1 MVKKVLCIFAALA
14 LMGSLALPA
23 FAAEAD
29 TGAVIVPAQDL
40 VLEFFP
46 AIFEGITSILQSP
59 PMLYLFGIYVLAFI
73 LLFFKMIFN
82 TK

>member
-1 MVKKVLCIFAALA
+1 MVKKVFCILAVLA

-23 FAAEAD
+23 FAAEVD
-29 TGAVIVPAQDL
+29 TGAVIVPAEDL

-73 LLFFKMIFN
+73 LLIFKLIFN

>member
-1 MVKKVLCIFAALA
+1 MVKKVFCIFAAMV

-29 TGAVIVPAQDL
+29 AGAVTVPAEDL

-59 PMLYLFGIYVLAFI
+59 PMLYLFGIYILAFI
-73 LLFFKMIFN
+73 LLIFKLIFN
-82 TK
+82 SK